1 MPRDAA
7 YMREYRS
14 RNRTAFELNRAAG
27 RARHRALRR
36 VAANHSAEFDVVL
49 TEERAAEGLPPVGIL
64 KRGPKPKKVAA
75 A

>member
-1 MPRDAA
+1 
-7 YMREYRS
+7 MREYRS

-36 VAANHSAEFDVVL
+36 VAANHPVEFAEVL
-49 TEERAAEGLPPVGIL
+49 TEERAAEGLPPIGVL
-64 KRGPKPKKVAA
+64 KRGPKPKAA